1 MVEFHTFYV
10 DVFTIQIK
18 LIFITILYI
27 FDMIPTIY
35 ILVATYYSFLSHT
48 KSLHIFKKL
57 YASRYEAFETLL
69 KRTFWGLKEEKMKPL
84 FYIGKTYVMT
94 RTEKTRFF
102 LFFFFLT
109 LIILQTN
116 GSLLI
121 KTWEFDLSWVE
132 LIPIPKCFP

>member
-69 KRTFWGLKEEKMKPL
+69 KRTFWGLKGEKMKPL

-102 LFFFFLT
+102 LFFFSSWHWLFYRQMVLFWLRRKN
-109 LIILQTN
+109 LIWIDTN
-116 GSLLI
+116 T
-121 KTWEFDLSWVE
+121 KT
-132 LIPIPKCFP
+132 IFP